1 MRGKLDYKPI
11 VVIALLLLGWQ
22 FALGGGKVVSDTL
35 APPIPVAVAL
45 FKLLADGTILEA
57 SLQTLA
63 STLLG
68 LALGAGAGTALGII
82 SGLAKPIAAAIRAPV
97 ELLRPLPA
105 IALVPLMTIAF
116 GLGLKMEVFIISF
129 AVFWPAVIL
138 SQNAVVNVERQLLEV
153 AQALELSR
161 LAAIQKIVLP
171 AIIPRLV
178 VMLRFTAAIALLI
191 AVTVELVSNPR
202 GLGHEMMMASEAFVP
217 DKMLAFLVAITVLG
231 WCLNWVLVA
240 AERRYGPG
248 ARKPAN

>member
-1 MRGKLDYKPI
+1 MRAKLDYKPI

-45 FKLLADGTILEA
+45 FRLLADGTILEA

-68 LALGAGAGTALGII
+68 LALGGRGRGRRSASSAA
-82 SGLAKPIAAAIRAPV
+82 SARPIAAAIRAPV

-138 SQNAVVNVERQLLEV
+138 SQNAVVNVES
-153 AQALELSR
+153 ASCSR
-161 LAAIQKIVLP
+161 SRRRWSSRAS
-171 AIIPRLV
+171 PRS
-178 VMLRFTAAIALLI
+178 RRSCFRP
-191 AVTVELVSNPR
+191 SFR
-202 GLGHEMMMASEAFVP
+202 GWS
-217 DKMLAFLVAITVLG
+217 
-231 WCLNWVLVA
+231 
-240 AERRYGPG
+240 
-248 ARKPAN
+248 